1 MNDLTPEA
9 VNEYFELIHSID
21 GSLHEI
27 KCTLSDLADSML
39 RIAEALEVLTH
50 NENNK

>member
-9 VNEYFELIHSID
+9 VNEYFEVIHSID
-21 GSLHEI
+21 DSLADIHS
-27 KCTLSDLADSML
+27 TLSDLADSIA

-50 NENNK
+50 NENNE

>member
-21 GSLHEI
+21 NSLADI
-27 KCTLSDLADSML
+27 QCTLSDLADSIA
-39 RIAEALEVLTH
+39 RIADALEVLTH
-50 NENNK
+50 NENNE